1 MCKYLNAGHFKVRT
15 LTLQMA
21 EGGEKPVEKKGI
33 NQDSS
38 DEEVL
43 VEARLRVTEEEKEG
57 IVPGSSQATEI
68 ARSFSTQPVNPMGCY
83 RPPKVKRKKEK
94 KSNKSKESD
103 KSKPTKGDQ
112 Q

>member
-1 MCKYLNAGHFKVRT
+1 MRKCLNAGHFKVRT

-21 EGGEKPVEKKGI
+21 EGGEKPAEKKEI

-57 IVPGSSQATEI
+57 IVPGSSQATAI
-68 ARSFSTQPVNPMGCY
+68 ARSFSTQPVNPMGRN
-83 RPPKVKRKKEK
+83 RPPKVKRKKNK
-94 KSNKSKESD
+94 KSKDTKESD
-103 KSKPTKGDQ
+103 KSKPNKEGQ